1 MEIGEKIRDLRLKMG
16 LTQEEL
22 AERSNLSKGFIS
34 QVEHGNTSPS
44 VDTLEHIIHALG
56 SSFSEFFQ
64 EKKNENIVFSSQD
77 AFTGVYE
84 QLSSK
89 IHWLVPNSQKNSME
103 PVIIELKAH
112 GRSKT
117 YNPFE
122 GESFGYVLEGEIR
135 LHLGERIHLVKSG
148 DCFYHAMDQ
157 RTSLENT
164 METPARVLWVLTP
177 PNF

>member
-1 MEIGEKIRDLRLKMG
+1 MQIGEKIRDLRLKMG

-44 VDTLEHIIHALG
+44 VDTLENIVYALG
-56 SSFSEFFQ
+56 SNFSEFFH
-64 EKKNENIVFSSQD
+64 EKKKENYVFSAQD
-77 AFTGVYE
+77 AFTGVYD
-84 QLSSK
+84 QFGFK
-89 IHWLVPNSQKNSME
+89 IHWIVPNAQKNSME
-103 PVIIELKAH
+103 PVIMELAPG

-122 GESFGYVLEGEIR
+122 GESFGYVLEGSIL
-135 LHLGERIHLVKSG
+135 LHLGEDTHEVHVG
-148 DCFYHAMDQ
+148 DCFYHGMDS
-157 RTSLENT
+157 RTHIENNT
-164 METPARVLWVLTP
+164 DKKAKVLWVISP